1 MKILTPSCTVILS
14 SFLLFTNVSFAWRD
28 ANVSLKR
35 SAELAT
41 NSAVALATGTF
52 LADAAQQTE
61 SPAKADSTPQPPA
74 QLPPDSYVATA
85 VGVMFLAGI
94 VLLLAKWPRRRRAN
108 RNVYRFP
115 RNTNRTRRA
124 S

>member
-1 MKILTPSCTVILS
+1 M
-14 SFLLFTNVSFAWRD
+14 SFAWRD
-28 ANVSLKR
+28 ADVSLKR
-35 SAELAT
+35 SAQLAT
-41 NSAVALATGTF
+41 NSAVAFATGTF

-61 SPAKADSTPQPPA
+61 SPAKADSTVQPPA
-74 QLPPDSYVATA
+74 QLPPDSYVAMVVA
-85 VGVMFLAGI
+85 IMFLAGI